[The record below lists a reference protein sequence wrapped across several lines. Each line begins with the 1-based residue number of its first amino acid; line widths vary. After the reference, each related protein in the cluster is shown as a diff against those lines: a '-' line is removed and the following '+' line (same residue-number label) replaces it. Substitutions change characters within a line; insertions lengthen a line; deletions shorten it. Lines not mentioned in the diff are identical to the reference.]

1 MRLATWN
8 LWWRYGDWDRREP
21 AIAATLRAVDADV
34 VTLQESWELDGE
46 RQVDRLAVST
56 GHLHRVYV
64 PYDDCR
70 YWQRRA
76 SGADARATI
85 GLAVLSRW
93 PVRVLEVLPLPHGDG
108 ADNGRIA
115 VGVRIE
121 RPDGAV
127 PVVTTHLASSPAAS
141 ATRVRQ
147 VREVAALAHRTQQ
160 AVDGGAVVVTGDLNA
175 EPHSDEVRLLSGTLT
190 APAVAGLTLI
200 DAWRFAEPDDPGWTW
215 RRDNPYLGP
224 GNPDARID
232 HVLVGTERGGVVHAA
247 GLVGADGVD
256 GVWPSDHAGVRVDL
270 EP

>member
-1 MRLATWN
+1 MRLVTWN
-8 LWWRYGDWDRREP
+8 LWWRYGGWDRREP
-21 AIAATLRAVDADV
+21 AIAASLREVAADV

-46 RQVDRLAVST
+46 RQVDRLAAAT
-56 GHLHRVYV
+56 GHRFAAYV

-108 ADNGRIA
+108 PDNGRVA
-115 VGVRIE
+115 VGIAIE
-121 RPDGAV
+121 RPQRRF
-127 PVVTTHLASSPAAS
+127 PLVTTHLASSPAAS

-147 VREVAALAHRTQQ
+147 VRELAGLADRTQRT
-160 AVDGGAVVVTGDLNA
+160 VDDGAVVVTGDLNA
-175 EPHSDEVRLLSGTLT
+175 EPDSDEVRLLSGTLT
-190 APAVAGLTLI
+190 APAVAGLTLL
-200 DAWRFAEPDDPGWTW
+200 DAWRFADPDDPGWTW
-215 RRDNPYLGP
+215 RRDNPHLSP

-232 HVLVGTERGGVVHAA
+232 HVLVGTERGAVVHAA
-247 GLVGADGVD
+247 GIVGAAGVD
-256 GVWPSDHAGVRVDL
+256 GIWPSDHAGVRVDL